1 MKIGKKV
8 RLSIVNILV
17 GAKSYT
23 HQIWWEIQLWIT
35 GVYPRKELQTSRGK
49 DRKVT
54 KEEDEGESRVGMSEW
69 EEGSMCN
76 DDIQVVRRDVA
87 KRETKLD
94 CPKSES
100 NVPFVLEI
108 ERGSDHKGEMGRM
121 KGAEKWKEKGA
132 LDFPLGPPNQK
143 ELSFEASSSKP
154 RRLSASARFYGR
166 PMLMERKLGH
176 RCYGPS
182 FSEEPNKARKP
193 NPLLL
198 NRKEPLPKALYAAVR
213 SPTLSRKGD
222 EGMEKSKAIDT
233 KMPSPHQ
240 DRYNDSFNKGA
251 QNTSSSSPSTFSFD
265 RTQP

>member
-1 MKIGKKV
+1 MKIGKKA
-8 RLSIVNILV
+8 RPSIVNILA

-23 HQIWWEIQLWIT
+23 HQIWWEIQPWIT

-49 DRKVT
+49 VT
-54 KEEDEGESRVGMSEW
+54 KEEDEGESRVDMSEW

-76 DDIQVVRRDVA
+76 DDSQGVRGDVA

-100 NVPFVLEI
+100 NVPFVLET

-166 PMLMERKLGH
+166 PMLMERKLGQ

-193 NPLLL
+193 NPLIV
-198 NRKEPLPKALYAAVR
+198 K
-213 SPTLSRKGD
+213 
-222 EGMEKSKAIDT
+222 
-233 KMPSPHQ
+233 
-240 DRYNDSFNKGA
+240 
-251 QNTSSSSPSTFSFD
+251 
-265 RTQP
+265 